1 MSTYKASIYNY
12 LFNSIN
18 AIIVIINGIVMV
30 PIYFHYMSVST
41 YGAWLATG
49 NMVAMLGLLESGFSS
64 VITQKW
70 QLQLEMEMMKNTE
83 S

>member
-1 MSTYKASIYNY
+1 MSVYKASIYNY
-12 LFNSIN
+12 IFNSIN

-49 NMVAMLGLLESGFSS
+49 NVVAMLGL
-64 VITQKW
+64 
-70 QLQLEMEMMKNTE
+70 
-83 S
+83 